1 MKYFLFTLFLFTAL
15 FASAQSGAINGK
27 ITDAEE
33 GNNPLLFAKVTIKET
48 GAKVMT
54 DEHGVFKFENIKDG
68 TYTLVCSFTG
78 YDTKEVKTEISSK
91 KPTQITLALGAST
104 LSLDDLTM
112 AFTSENKNESIK
124 NN

>member
-1 MKYFLFTLFLFTAL
+1 MKYFLFTLLLFTAL
-15 FASAQSGAINGK
+15 FASSQNGVISGK

-68 TYTLVCSFTG
+68 NYTLVCSFTG
-78 YDTKEVKTEISSK
+78 YDTKEIKTEISSK
-91 KPTQITLALGAST
+91 KPAQITLALGAST

-112 AFTSENKNESIK
+112 AFTSENKNETIR